1 MTLTLEERIDRL
13 ESMQAICALK
23 AQYCTYCD
31 NNYDPEGISSQFIDD
46 GRWNGESFGSYVGR
60 KDIADFFRRISTKIA
75 FAGHLVTNPN
85 ITFQDSDHATATWRL
100 FEPVSWVE
108 NGVKDSRLILAGY
121 VDHYVRESGVWK
133 FAEVNLH
140 VNFFSKLE
148 DGWADTAIA

>member
-1 MTLTLEERIDRL
+1 MTLTLEQRIDRL

-31 NNYDPEGISSQFIDD
+31 NNYDPEGISSQFTED
-46 GRWNGESFGSYVGR
+46 GKWNGEDFGSYVG
-60 KDIADFFRRISTKIA
+60 KKEIGDFFRRISTKIA

-85 ITFQDSDHATATWRL
+85 IAFQDADHATSTWRL
-100 FEPVSWVE
+100 FEPVSWVD

-121 VDHYVRESGVWK
+121 VDHYVRENGVWK
-133 FAEVNLH
+133 FAVVNLH

-148 DGWADTAIA
+148 DGWAETAIA